1 MKHVDER
8 AQVLIE
14 ALPYI
19 QRFAGETIVVKH
31 GGSAME
37 DPELRRAVARDIVLM
52 HCVGIRPIVVHGGG
66 PRISAM
72 MERLGIEPEFVDGLR
87 VTPEQTMEVAQMVL
101 VGSINKEIV
110 SLINAEGG
118 RAIGLSGK
126 DANLI
131 RATKLQSETDL
142 GYVGEVES
150 IDAGVLETLAEA
162 GYTAVVSPI
171 GIGPNG
177 ESYNINADHVA
188 AEFAVAVRAAKLI
201 HLTDVPGVLADP
213 DDDASVISTLNLD
226 EARELLDGEDIGAG
240 MIPKLQS
247 AISAVDR
254 GVPRAHIID
263 GRMPHASL
271 IELFTDRGIGTMISE
286 PSPAGD

>member
-8 AQVLIE
+8 ANTLIE

-31 GGSAME
+31 GGSAMD
-37 DPELRRAVARDIVLM
+37 DPELRRAVAKDIVLM

-66 PRISAM
+66 PRINDM

-101 VGSINKEIV
+101 IGSISKEIV

-118 RAIGLSGK
+118 KAVGLSGK

-131 RATKLQSETDL
+131 RARKMESEADL

-150 IDAGVLETLAEA
+150 INTDMLGTLSDAGCTV
-162 GYTAVVSPI
+162 VVSPI
-171 GIGPNG
+171 GIGPKG

-188 AEFAVAVRAAKLI
+188 AELAVAVEAAKLI
-201 HLTDVPGVLADP
+201 LLTDVPGVLADP
-213 DDDASVISTLNLD
+213 DEDESVISTLTLA
-226 EARELLDGEDIGAG
+226 EARELLDGDDIGQG
-240 MIPKLQS
+240 MIPKLGS
-247 AISAVDR
+247 AISAVDG

-263 GRMPHASL
+263 GRVPHASL
-271 IELFTDRGIGTMISE
+271 IEVFTDRGIGTMISD
-286 PSPAGD
+286 PSSGDD